1 MLYMLN
7 GKVLAFNIPY
17 SSQGICYGRKKMSY
31 IFIFLQDRNCSVL
44 NQAKMGLWFKSY
56 SVPCASPDF
65 DVFETIFI
73 LVYISSLFRMCF

>member
-31 IFIFLQDRNCSVL
+31 IFIFLQDRNCSAIKVL
-44 NQAKMGLWFKSY
+44 KS
-56 SVPCASPDF
+56 
-65 DVFETIFI
+65 
-73 LVYISSLFRMCF
+73 ISKHCCLRFWVIHSM